1 MRRAASYGQAPE
13 VPAPQRTEARMQQLD
28 QQAPRRQPTR
38 PQRGR
43 AVAGSQPASSFLRR
57 PWLLGALG
65 LLVVALAAGITRG
78 QPTASASAAPEVDHP
93 APSFSLSTPDGAAVS
108 LADLRGQVVL
118 VNFWATWCPPCRAEM
133 PAIQAAYERYHAK
146 GFTVLAVTA
155 DEDVPAIRAF
165 FRQRGL
171 GFPVLLDPQG
181 GVHAAYRANTLPSSF
196 FVDREGV
203 IRAVYHGPMSE
214 AVIDGQLAKLLP

>member
-1 MRRAASYGQAPE
+1 
-13 VPAPQRTEARMQQLD
+13 MQQLD
-28 QQAPRRQPTR
+28 QQAPQRQPAR

-43 AVAGSQPASSFLRR
+43 AVAGPRTAASLLRR
-57 PWLLGALG
+57 PWLIGALG
-65 LLVVALAAGITRG
+65 LLVVVALAAGITRG
-78 QPTASASAAPEVDHP
+78 QPAVSATAAPEVDHP
-93 APSFSLSTPDGAAVS
+93 APAFTLSTPDGAAVS

-133 PAIQAAYERYHAK
+133 PAIQSAYERYHDK

-155 DEDVPAIRAF
+155 DEDLPAVRAF

-171 GFPVLLDPQG
+171 AFPALLDPQG
-181 GVHAAYRANTLPSSF
+181 VVHAAYRANTLPSSF

-214 AVIDGQLAKLLP
+214 AVIDGQLANLLQ